1 MRVRKELG
9 KPTRELFFSRL
20 AEIAPDFKRTSQHD
34 MKGFTWTFTRRIG
47 DLRQSITFQ
56 RHKYDDA
63 FTIEISWSC
72 TNDSP
77 FEATLKDPSAPFEQ
91 SGVRFRLGRF
101 WESQKDVWW
110 YVAEPNFGR
119 SLLSVFRPASDP
131 KAAIDAAV
139 ADAIHRIQEHALPYF
154 DRVAEVMTGR
164 DSRSS

>member
-1 MRVRKELG
+1 MMNSHDAKASPRW
-9 KPTRELFFSRL
+9 PL
-20 AEIAPDFKRTSQHD
+20 ATTTSTIRSVGCSSPKRWITV
-34 MKGFTWTFTRRIG
+34 
-47 DLRQSITFQ
+47 QSITFQ

-77 FEATLKDPSAPFEQ
+77 FEATLRDPSAPFEL

-101 WESQKDVWW
+101 WEPQKDVWW

-139 ADAIHRIQEHALPYF
+139 TDAIQRIQEHALPYF
-154 DRVAEVMTGR
+154 DRVAEAMT
-164 DSRSS
+164 